1 MNHLGK
7 PSSLAAF
14 VVGCTLAI
22 AFAAPAIAKPTPSPA
37 PSAASSSSPAG
48 SSARPTQTQV
58 HRGIVVCEPA
68 FFYVWPDRSS
78 APTRTAYP
86 PARIGDGFDVIGDGT
101 LAYVGLTLY
110 ETTID
115 VYSPF
120 GAGKHYWVSTEC
132 VNAG

>member
-7 PSSLAAF
+7 PSSVAAF
-14 VVGCTLAI
+14 VVGCALAV

-37 PSAASSSSPAG
+37 P
-48 SSARPTQTQV
+48 
-58 HRGIVVCEPA
+58 IVVCEPA